1 MLEAK
6 TREQLCHIAE
16 ILGADITRW
25 DIGVYPIRLLHLDRP
40 ISFDTM
46 AKIVDFLR
54 EQNKEAK

>member
-25 DIGVYPIRLLHLDRP
+25 DIGVYPIRVLHLNRAV
-40 ISFDTM
+40 SFDTM
-46 AKIVDFLR
+46 AKIVDYLR
-54 EQNKEAK
+54 GQNKEVK